1 MWISK
6 EFEKQDFNNL
16 LKLCYEYYG
25 ENDITNAKFINHEYF
40 ENFAGDAYIDL
51 ALDEHG
57 KEIVGQYVAIPKQI
71 RINETEKECILS
83 LNTLTKK
90 EYWGQGIFT
99 GLAEKTYQRASE
111 NNKLFC
117 YGAPNP
123 NSHPGFLKK
132 LGFHDLGNIPLWV
145 KPLIPS
151 ALISQK
157 TGKNW
162 LGKMFKWSDFIFRP
176 KFQKNP
182 KYTIQKLDENN
193 IELIN
198 TLWDKVK
205 DQYPVCF
212 VRNSK
217 YIEWRY
223 LNMPL
228 RDYISYIVLEDN
240 DICGFIVGRVMDV
253 SGIRCGMIA
262 DFMFL
267 KQHEEAGSYLLKY
280 LINLFYEEKVSLIGS
295 LMLSHTKEST
305 VLKNAKF
312 FICPTFL
319 EPQPFPIIFRLFD
332 ENYVDK
338 NTLDNFQNW
347 FFTMGDYDVI

>member
-6 EFEKQDFNNL
+6 EFDEQDFNGL

-25 ENDITNAKFINHEYF
+25 ENDITDAKFIEHEYF
-40 ENFAGDAYIDL
+40 KNFAGDAYIDL
-51 ALDEHG
+51 ALDEHE
-57 KEIVGQYVAIPKQI
+57 KQIVGQYVAIPKKV
-71 RINETEKECILS
+71 RINNTEKECILS

-99 GLAEKTYQRASE
+99 GLAEKTYQRASSD
-111 NNKLFC
+111 NKLFC

-132 LGFHDLGNIPLWV
+132 LNFHDLGNIPLWV

-151 ALISQK
+151 SLISQK

-162 LGKMFKWSDFIFRP
+162 LGNMVKWSDLLIRP

-182 KYTIQKLDENN
+182 RYTIQKLDESN
-193 IELIN
+193 IDLIN

-205 DQYPVCF
+205 NRYPVCF

-217 YIEWRY
+217 YVKWRY
-223 LNMPL
+223 LDMPL
-228 RDYISYIVLEDN
+228 REYISYIVLEGDV
-240 DICGFIVGRVMDV
+240 ICGFIVGRVMEV
-253 SGIRCGMIA
+253 SGIHCGMIA

-267 KQHEEAGSYLLKY
+267 DQHNEAASYLLKY
-280 LINLFYEEKVSLIGS
+280 LINLFYQKRVSLIGS
-295 LMLSHTKEST
+295 LMLSHTKEAEI
-305 VLKNAKF
+305 LKNNRF

-332 ENYVDK
+332 ENYSDK
-338 NTLDNFQNW
+338 DILDNFQNW